1 MAVEANSIQSGNRD
15 AGDNFKPY
23 VPADVVI
30 PEFTW
35 RAIIL
40 GAIFGVIF
48 GASTVYLALKAGLTV
63 SASIP
68 IAVLAIAVFKRIG
81 KSTILENN
89 IVQTIGSAGESVASG
104 VAFTIPALIFL
115 AGGEAFFTYFNI
127 FSLAIVGGTL
137 GVLLMVPLRRSLIVK
152 EHGVLPYPE
161 GTACAD
167 VLVAGEK
174 GGSFAGKVFAGL
186 GIAFAYKSLMSI
198 LGLWKEVPTAQTA
211 HTASFPNASVSA
223 EITPEYLGVGYI
235 IGPRIAGVLVGG
247 GVLSYLVLIP
257 LITFIGDALPGVL
270 KPGVGGKLI
279 HDMSPAEIR
288 LGYVRYIGAGAVAAA
303 GLITLIRTLPTIVAA
318 FRESFKSLRD
328 LKSGVATARTEREI
342 PITYVILGSL
352 ALVLIVALLPQLPG
366 NTITGKLLMGLMVVV
381 FGFFFVTVSSRITG
395 LIGNSSNPISGMTIA
410 TLMATCLIF
419 IGLGWTGDAYQS
431 LAVAVGGLVCIAAAI
446 AGATSQDLKTGYIV
460 GATPLYQQVGLIIG
474 VVVSTLIIGLTL
486 RALDVSMQFQGI
498 AHAIGSERLPA
509 PQATLM
515 ATIIKGLLAHDLPW
529 GLVFVGMCIAVVI
542 ELCGVRSLSFAVGAY
557 LPISTTAPIFIGGLM
572 RAWADR
578 MSGVRAD
585 AHGESEVS
593 SGMLFST
600 GLVAGGSLTGVLI
613 ALLNGVEKDVIVDG
627 QPKKISLIQ
636 YVLDTVGIHG
646 WERLGRVAD
655 LIGIAFFAGLCFLLL
670 RASRQRLADTS
681 VIAGDGELRQ

>member
-1 MAVEANSIQSGNRD
+1 MANEAPN
-15 AGDNFKPY
+15 AADNFKPY
-23 VPADVVI
+23 IPADTVI
-30 PEFTW
+30 AEFTL
-35 RAIIL
+35 RSIIL

-104 VAFTIPALIFL
+104 VAFTIPALLFL
-115 AGGEAFFTYFNI
+115 ASGEGFFNYFNI

-167 VLVAGEK
+167 VLIAGEK

-198 LGLWKEVPTAQTA
+198 FGLWKETPTAQA
-211 HTASFPNASVSA
+211 PHTSGFPNASVSA

-235 IGPRIAGVLVGG
+235 IGPRIAGVLVAG

-257 LITFIGDALPGVL
+257 LITIIGDALPAVL
-270 KPGVGGKLI
+270 KPGVGDTLI
-279 HDMSPAEIR
+279 RDMSPSQIR
-288 LGYVRYIGAGAVAAA
+288 AGYVRYIGAGAVAAA
-303 GLITLIRTLPTIVAA
+303 GLITLLRTLPTISAA
-318 FRESFKSLRD
+318 FRESFKNLKD
-328 LKSGVATARTEREI
+328 MKSGVAVSRTEREI
-342 PITYVILGSL
+342 PITWVIIGSL
-352 ALVLIVALLPQLPG
+352 ALVFIVALLPQLPG
-366 NTITGKLLMGLMVVV
+366 DTIGGKLLMGLMVVV

-419 IGLGWTGDAYQS
+419 VSLGWNGDAYQS
-431 LAVAVGGLVCIAAAI
+431 LALAVGGLVCIAAAI
-446 AGATSQDLKTGYIV
+446 AGATSQDLKTGHIV
-460 GATPLYQQVGLIIG
+460 GATPIYQQIGLIIG
-474 VVVSTLIIGLTL
+474 VVVSTFVIGLTIQ
-486 RALDVSMQFQGI
+486 ALDASMRFQGI
-498 AHAIGSERLPA
+498 AHAIGSEKLPA
-509 PQATLM
+509 PQANLM
-515 ATIIKGLLAHDLPW
+515 ATIIKGLLAQDLPW
-529 GLVFVGMCIAVVI
+529 GLVFVGMGIAVVV

-578 MSGVRAD
+578 MSGTKAGD
-585 AHGESEVS
+585 GHGESEVT
-593 SGMLFST
+593 SGMLYST

-613 ALLNGVEKDVIVDG
+613 ALLNGVEKTVTGPDG
-627 QPKKISLIQ
+627 QPKSISVIQ
-636 YVLDTVGIHG
+636 YILDKIGIHG
-646 WERLGRVAD
+646 WERFGHGAD
-655 LIGIAFFAGLCFLLL
+655 LIGILFFAGLCFLLI
-670 RASRQRLADTS
+670 RASRQKLEA
-681 VIAGDGELRQ
+681 